1 MIYGTVDTV
10 TLDLSDTKRSPGLL
24 PVRTPLPSRIPF
36 VSTKVMDQIR
46 AKAKQALPAA
56 PATVPPVAPGF
67 KVNPIVALAGV
78 GLVAFLVFRGKK
90 GAPARG

>member
-1 MIYGTVDTV
+1 MAEAVNI
-10 TLDLSDTKRSPGLL
+10 DLSDTSQRSPGLL
-24 PVRTPLPSRIPF
+24 PTGIRRIPF
-36 VSTKVMDQIR
+36 MPKSVMDQIR

-78 GLVAFLVFRGKK
+78 GLVAFLVFRKK
-90 GAPARG
+90 GKGNG